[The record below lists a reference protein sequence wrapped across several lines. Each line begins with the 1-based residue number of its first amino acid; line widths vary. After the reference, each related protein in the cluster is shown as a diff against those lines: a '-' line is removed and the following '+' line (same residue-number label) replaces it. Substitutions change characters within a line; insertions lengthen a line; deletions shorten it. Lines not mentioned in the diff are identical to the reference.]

1 MLRAAEGTANLL
13 QKLEQATSTNKVER
27 LGEIYEGCIER
38 SPMISTVDAIFSEPA
53 LVLWTNVR
61 HVGG

>member
-27 LGEIYEGCIER
+27 FGEIYEGCIER

-53 LVLWTNVR
+53 LVL
-61 HVGG
+61 